1 MGSTYTTDHVHMKI
15 GCICLQTLVL
25 TLSGFVTLEGSLN
38 SQSLSFL
45 VYKTEIR
52 ISLSWKMLEGLN
64 KIIDVIIDVWQE
76 SSAFKK

>member
-15 GCICLQTLVL
+15 GHVCLQTLVL

-38 SQSLSFL
+38 SQSLSFF

-52 ISLSWKMLEGLN
+52 ISLPWKMLEGLN

>member
-1 MGSTYTTDHVHMKI
+1 MKTGSV
-15 GCICLQTLVL
+15 CLQTLVL
-25 TLSGFVTLEGSLN
+25 TLSGFVALEGSLN

-52 ISLSWKMLEGLN
+52 ISLSRKMLEGLN